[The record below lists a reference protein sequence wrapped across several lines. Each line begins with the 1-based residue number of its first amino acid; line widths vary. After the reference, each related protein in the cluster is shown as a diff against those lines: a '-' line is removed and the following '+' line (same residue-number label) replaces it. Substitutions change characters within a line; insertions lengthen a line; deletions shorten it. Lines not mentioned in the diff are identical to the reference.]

1 MAAERAAPER
11 KRLNRENRHEQL
23 LDVAREMIRSQGTES
38 FTLARLAEAAGVT
51 KPVAYDH
58 FGDRSRVF
66 VELYLAFEKRRLE
79 TLDEALDDVS
89 PTLSDVAEVV
99 AAAYIDCYVIEG
111 RELSDVIAA
120 LSGSPELDAI
130 RRRTVEE
137 YLIRCREALTPFA
150 GTLGEASL
158 WAIVGAGDGLGRA
171 VTERQIRAADAC
183 RVLTRVVTAVAAPTA
198 GIEQETADI
207 DKEKDT

>member
-1 MAAERAAPER
+1 MAAERAGSGR
-11 KRLNRENRHEQL
+11 KRLNREDRHEQL
-23 LDVAREMIRSQGTES
+23 TDVAREMIRTHGTES

-79 TLDEALDDVS
+79 TLDEALEDVS
-89 PTLSDVAEVV
+89 PTLSDVAQVV
-99 AAAYIDCYVIEG
+99 AAAYIDCHLIEG

-130 RRRTVEE
+130 RKQTVAE
-137 YLIRCREALTPFA
+137 YLVRCREALTPFA

-183 RVLTRVVTAVAAPTA
+183 RVLEQVVTAVAASTA
-198 GIEQETADI
+198 GN
-207 DKEKDT
+207 DKEKDK